1 MNCSPYRLPAARG
14 ALPHTLFDPSPRGT
28 TMTHTNPT
36 PTTTGAGVPIQ
47 SSEHSLTV
55 PGAAQAQ
62 TIPGLPTPDPPLV
75 RDVPALIRDA
85 EDDLL
90 FDHSRRV
97 FLFGALQGR
106 RRGLEPNLELLYA
119 GAMFHDLGLT
129 ERYRTSTLRFEV
141 DSANAA
147 RAFLLERGVD
157 EADAAKVW
165 LSIAL
170 HTTPGIPEFL
180 EPEIALV
187 TAGVE
192 TDVLG
197 IDRDELSPA
206 ALAAVTA
213 AHPRPDFKRRILQA
227 FTDGNKHRPRST
239 FGNVNADVLEHFDPS
254 FVREDFVEIIL
265 NNSWPE

>member
-1 MNCSPYRLPAARG
+1 MFTQPMEAI
-14 ALPHTLFDPSPRGT
+14 
-28 TMTHTNPT
+28 
-36 PTTTGAGVPIQ
+36 AGIV
-47 SSEHSLTV
+47 
-55 PGAAQAQ
+55 
-62 TIPGLPTPDPPLV
+62 IPDTPLV
-75 RDVPALIRDA
+75 REVTEFVRDA

-106 RRGLEPNLELLYA
+106 RLGLDPDLELLYA

-141 DSANAA
+141 DGANAA

-157 EADAAKVW
+157 EADAHKVW

-197 IDRDELSPA
+197 IGRDDLTPE

-213 AHPRPDFKRRILQA
+213 AHPRPDFKRRILAA
-227 FTDGNKHRPRST
+227 FNDGMKHRPHST
-239 FGNVNADVLEHFDPS
+239 FGTVNADVLQRFDPT
-254 FVREDFVEIIL
+254 FVRENFVDIIL
-265 NNSWPE
+265 ANTWPE

>member
-1 MNCSPYRLPAARG
+1 MS
-14 ALPHTLFDPSPRGT
+14 T
-28 TMTHTNPT
+28 TS
-36 PTTTGAGVPIQ
+36 V
-47 SSEHSLTV
+47 E
-55 PGAAQAQ
+55 
-62 TIPGLPTPDPPLV
+62 TIADIVIPDTPLV
-75 RDVPALIRDA
+75 RDVTAFIREA
-85 EDDLL
+85 ENDLL

-106 RRGLEPNLELLYA
+106 RRGLQPDLELLYV
-119 GAMFHDLGLT
+119 GAMFHDIGLT
-129 ERYRTSTLRFEV
+129 ESYRTSAQRFEV
-141 DSANAA
+141 DGANAA
-147 RAFLLERGVD
+147 RDFLLQRGVD
-157 EADAAKVW
+157 EGDARKVW
-165 LSIAL
+165 LGIAL
-170 HTTPGIPEFL
+170 HTTPDVPEFL

-197 IDRDELSPA
+197 IGRDNLSPE

-254 FVREDFVEIIL
+254 FVRDDFVEIIL